1 MLRNVRLQRFRG
13 FRDFSLDLDG
23 PIAALL
29 GGNSS
34 GKTSLLQAVRIG
46 CFATEQALEHADA
59 DPRADDGWVI
69 IADRVGVAEPSSI
82 LPLMD
87 WRQLFVDSQGG
98 DKVQAEIELTFDDTD
113 PIQGVRTSLG
123 YGRNEKLVLS
133 AWLKGPLPEA
143 ANAALP
149 PHTRDRA
156 ARFRAQVTQALPL
169 AVFTPAF
176 YGVTRHEEFR
186 TAKIIDRALGSSDQS
201 HIVRNLV
208 ARLDSAGLSRLNQ
221 FLGSTIG
228 ARVVR
233 STSAIDFEKI
243 EHLEVIY
250 QDSNG
255 ELELSSAGTGLTSA
269 VALYA
274 SLDYLRRG
282 RGAAGT
288 RAALLLLDEP
298 EAHLH
303 PRLQGQVGEVIAS
316 TAVEFGV
323 QTLIATH
330 SVELTNRIGR
340 RRDTVLAS
348 IDRRSDA
355 AIRISSENELLR
367 ALDEFCDLTPYSS
380 LSFLRSRR
388 VVFHEGRSDWNIL
401 SICAQYLYR
410 VDAPKLEQWREYV
423 GVSLEGTGNV
433 SIKGVLEKLLT
444 PEMFERSVGAARPFR
459 AALVLDRDAHRSP
472 VAASLSASKP
482 HLESVEAVWSRYSIE
497 SLFIDAEIL
506 SSWLGGLDLGVSRS
520 DLQQTIVSAIAAADV
535 DRALNDWARGER
547 TKHLARAD
555 REGNVNY
562 KVALEQASRDID
574 AAPEIWQHGKD
585 RMRFVLGKVRASLP
599 GPAANRIR
607 VTLEDL
613 LLSVDLARVGP
624 GPDPVPAELRA
635 LFAAMLA

>member
-1 MLRNVRLQRFRG
+1 MLRNVRLKRFRG

-46 CFATEQALEHADA
+46 CFATEQALEHSDA
-59 DPRADDGWVI
+59 DPREDGDWII
-69 IADRVGVAEPSSI
+69 IADRVGVAEPASL

-98 DKVQAEIELTFDDTD
+98 DKVQAEIELTFDETD
-113 PIQGVRTSLG
+113 PVQGIRTSLG

-133 AWLKGPLPEA
+133 TWLKGPLPNA

-149 PHTRDRA
+149 PRTRDRA
-156 ARFRAQVTQALPL
+156 ARFRTSVAQTLPL

-201 HIVRNLV
+201 HIVRNLI
-208 ARLDSAGLSRLNQ
+208 ARLDSAGLNRLNQ
-221 FLGSTIG
+221 FLSSTIG
-228 ARVVR
+228 ARIVR

-243 EHLEVIY
+243 EHLEVTY

-282 RGAAGT
+282 RGSTGA
-288 RAALLLLDEP
+288 RSALLLLDEP

-303 PRLQGQVGEVIAS
+303 PRLQGQVGEAIAS

-340 RRDTVLAS
+340 RRDAVLAS
-348 IDRRSDA
+348 IDRRSA
-355 AIRISSENELLR
+355 SAIRISSENELLR
-367 ALDEFCDLTPYSS
+367 ALDEFCDLTPYTS
-380 LSFLRSRR
+380 LNFLRSRR
-388 VVFHEGRSDWNIL
+388 VVFHEGRSDWAIL
-401 SICAQYLYR
+401 STCAHYLYR
-410 VDAPKLEQWREYV
+410 VDAQKLEQWKEYV
-423 GVSLEGTGNV
+423 GVSLDGTGNV
-433 SIKGVLEKLLT
+433 SVKGVLEKLLT
-444 PEMFERSVGAARPFR
+444 PGMFESDAGAARPFR

-472 VAASLSASKP
+472 VTAALTTTKP
-482 HLESVEAVWSRYSIE
+482 HLESIETTWSRYSIE
-497 SLFIDAEIL
+497 SLFIEPEIL
-506 SSWLGGLDLGVSRS
+506 SLWLGGLELGVSRD
-520 DLQQTIVSAIAAADV
+520 DLQRTIASAIQVANLDPG
-535 DRALNDWARGER
+535 LNDWARGER

-555 REGNVNY
+555 KEGNVNY
-562 KVALEQASRDID
+562 KAALEQASKDVS
-574 AAPEIWQHGKD
+574 ASPEVWQHGKD
-585 RMRFVLGKVRASLP
+585 RMKFVLGKVRASLP

-607 VTLEDL
+607 ATLEDL
-613 LLSVDLARVGP
+613 LLSVELARVGP
-624 GPDPVPAELRA
+624 GPAPVPTELQE
-635 LFAAMLA
+635 LFAAMLT